1 MSTKEIN
8 RLKEEISVPY
18 LDLTT
23 IEGLSIMEALCFSL
37 VRVKGLSPMEA
48 SEVIKEMTGKE
59 VSNFRVSV
67 YVDRGRKKLLEND
80 SMMTVGEISIERSG
94 LHSPA
99 SLVRDPDHPLRT
111 FTHGHPI
118 QQFALVVPLY
128 PYVPVQ
134 DMEHVEEQGSEIGSQ
149 QIDPW

>member
-37 VRVKGLSPMEA
+37 VRIRGLTPLEA
-48 SEVIKEMTGKE
+48 SVAIKELTGKD

-67 YVDRGRKKLLEND
+67 YVDRGRRKLLENENVLGTEEGE
-80 SMMTVGEISIERSG
+80 MTIE
-94 LHSPA
+94 
-99 SLVRDPDHPLRT
+99 
-111 FTHGHPI
+111 
-118 QQFALVVPLY
+118 
-128 PYVPVQ
+128 
-134 DMEHVEEQGSEIGSQ
+134 
-149 QIDPW
+149 

>member
-37 VRVKGLSPMEA
+37 VRIRGLTPLEA
-48 SEVIKEMTGKE
+48 SVAIKELTGKD

-67 YVDRGRKKLLEND
+67 YVDRGRRKLLENENVLG
-80 SMMTVGEISIERSG
+80 TEEGETTIE
-94 LHSPA
+94 
-99 SLVRDPDHPLRT
+99 
-111 FTHGHPI
+111 
-118 QQFALVVPLY
+118 
-128 PYVPVQ
+128 
-134 DMEHVEEQGSEIGSQ
+134 
-149 QIDPW
+149 

>member
-80 SMMTVGEISIERSG
+80 TMMTMGEISIERSG

-99 SLVRDPDHPLRT
+99 LCS
-111 FTHGHPI
+111 
-118 QQFALVVPLY
+118 Q
-128 PYVPVQ
+128 PVQ
-134 DMEHVEEQGSEIGSQ
+134 RLL
-149 QIDPW
+149 